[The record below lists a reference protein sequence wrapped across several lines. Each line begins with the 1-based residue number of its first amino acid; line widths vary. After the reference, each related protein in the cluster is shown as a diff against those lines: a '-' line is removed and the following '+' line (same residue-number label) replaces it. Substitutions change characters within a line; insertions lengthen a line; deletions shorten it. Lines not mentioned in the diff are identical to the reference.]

1 MRILFFFFLS
11 FISFAQQT
19 SKVDFK
25 TAKGNIAVDVNQKK
39 VFGTVSYVFD
49 VKESIDTIKI
59 DAQKMTFSDVKI
71 NKKVVN
77 FSNSGKTLN
86 LFEGFKKGKNT
97 VTFYYEAFPKQ
108 TMYFVDTRQVWTQ
121 GQGKYTSHWFPSFD
135 DVNEKVIFSM
145 NITFDE
151 KYNVIANGFLKNS
164 YIKNNQ
170 KKWYYEMKKPM
181 SSYLLALVIGDF
193 YNKIIASKSGI
204 PLQFFIQPKDTSKF
218 ESTYRYSK
226 QIFDYMEKE
235 IGFNYPWKLY
245 KQVPVEDFLYAGME
259 NTSCTIFAQ
268 DFVVDEIGFNDRN
281 YINVNAHELAH
292 QWFGD
297 LVTAK
302 SGKHHWLQ
310 EGFATYYALLA
321 EKEIFGEDY
330 FNHQLYRNSLQ
341 LRNASKTDTIPV
353 MNEKASSLSFYQKGA
368 WALHYM
374 REKIGAKLFQ
384 KAVQNYLKK
393 YQFKNVETSDFLAEV
408 KKVATDFDTTAF
420 QKMWLEDYH
429 FPIDVANEILRK
441 SLFMQTLFD
450 VQQMRKKSFAENKN
464 KFAELLQSDL
474 FYPVK
479 TEIIYQ
485 LKDVKFG
492 DKRELLELAMQ
503 TNDIKVRQA
512 VAEFMDEIPL
522 EFKSQYETFLDDKA
536 YDTREIALIKL
547 FNAFPESQA
556 VYLEK
561 AKNWYGNNDLGLRT
575 TFLFLTQITTILD
588 ENQKESYF
596 NELVDYTSS
605 NYESSVRQNAFNT
618 VFRAQ
623 KPITNQVL
631 KSLIN
636 ATTHHKWQLTKY
648 ARDTI
653 RNLLKNVLFREK
665 FEKLLS
671 DLPEND
677 KNQLKKLLN
686 EKQ

>member
-1 MRILFFFFLS
+1 MRILFFLFLS

-19 SKVDFK
+19 TKVDFK
-25 TAKGNIAVDVNQKK
+25 TAKGNISVDVNQKK
-39 VFGTVSYVFD
+39 VFGTVSYVFE

-71 NKKVVN
+71 NKKSVK

-97 VTFYYEAFPKQ
+97 LTFYYEAFPKQ

-135 DVNEKVIFSM
+135 DVNEKVIFNM
-145 NITFDE
+145 NVTFDE

-164 YIKNNQ
+164 YVKDHQ

-218 ESTYRYSK
+218 EPTYRYSK
-226 QIFDYMEKE
+226 QIFDYLEKE

-259 NTSCTIFAQ
+259 NTTCTIFAQ

-341 LRNASKTDTIPV
+341 LRNAAKTDTIPV

-368 WALHYM
+368 WALHFM

-408 KKVATDFDTTAF
+408 KKVAPDFDIVAF

-429 FPIDVANEILRK
+429 FPTDVANEILRK
-441 SLFMQTLFD
+441 SSFMQTLFD
-450 VQQMRKKSFAENKN
+450 VQQLRKKSFAENKE

-474 FYPVK
+474 FYPAK

-485 LKDVKFG
+485 LKDVKFA
-492 DKRELLELAMQ
+492 DKKELLELAMQ
-503 TNDIKVRQA
+503 TNDVKVRQA

-522 EFKSQYETFLDDKA
+522 EFKSQYETFLNDKS
-536 YDTREIALIKL
+536 YETREIALIKL
-547 FNAFPESQA
+547 FNAFPESQV

-575 TFLFLTQITTILD
+575 TFLLLSQMSSNFD
-588 ENQKESYF
+588 ENQKQNYF

-605 NYESSVRQNAFNT
+605 KYESSVRQNAFSAA
-618 VFRAQ
+618 FQAKQ
-623 KPITNQVL
+623 PIDNQVL
-631 KSLIN
+631 KNLVN
-636 ATTHHKWQLTKY
+636 ATSHHKWQMTKF
-648 ARDTI
+648 ARDYI
-653 RNLLKNVLFREK
+653 RNLLKTPLYREK
-665 FEKLLS
+665 FENLLS

-677 KNQLKKLLN
+677 KNQLQKLLN
-686 EKQ
+686 EK